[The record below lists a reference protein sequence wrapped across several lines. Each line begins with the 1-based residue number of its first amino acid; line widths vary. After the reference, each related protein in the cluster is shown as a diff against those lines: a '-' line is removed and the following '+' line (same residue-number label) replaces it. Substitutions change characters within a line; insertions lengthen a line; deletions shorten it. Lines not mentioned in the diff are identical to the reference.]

1 MNHEHWV
8 KFYKKKLTDEP
19 SSFAKFVL
27 PYIKGKIIDLGCGNY
42 RDTNYFLF
50 NKLDSDGID
59 EVYGQSVE
67 EHIKKEKSP
76 QNVYTRFFWHAI
88 ERNLQL
94 KILKWTKKYIF
105 IEARTT
111 EDKPILFKDHSR
123 NFVNVAQLVKD
134 LKDNEFEIVYLHEG
148 RGLSRYK
155 NEDPHLV
162 RCVAYKK

>member
-1 MNHEHWV
+1 MSGVDSAFENELI
-8 KFYKKKLTDEP
+8 KKQDVGK
-19 SSFAKFVL
+19 
-27 PYIKGKIIDLGCGNY
+27 YIKEN
-42 RDTNYFLF
+42 
-50 NKLDSDGID
+50 
-59 EVYGQSVE
+59 
-67 EHIKKEKSP
+67 KSP
-76 QNVYTRFFWHAI
+76 KYVYTRFFWHAI
-88 ERNLQL
+88 ERKLQL
-94 KILKWTKKYIF
+94 EILKWVSDYIL

-111 EDKPILFKDHSR
+111 EDTPVLYTNHDR